1 MEVTKDLVKRIA
13 SNARLNLS
21 DDEVQ
26 KLLPQLKEIL
36 TAFSELDKL
45 DRKDTKPSFHPIEIK
60 NISRDDIT
68 GKCLSNEEALS
79 LTEHKKDGYFRGP
92 KAL

>member
-1 MEVTKDLVKRIA
+1 MEVTKDLVKKIA

-26 KLLPQLKEIL
+26 TLLPQLKEIL
-36 TAFSELDKL
+36 ATFSDLDKI
-45 DRKDTKPSFHPIEIK
+45 DTKDAKPSFHPIEIK
-60 NISRDDIT
+60 NVLREDIT

-79 LTEHKKDGYFRGP
+79 LTGHKKNGYFRGP